1 MKNFFRDLVNA
12 FIIAGLIFGPFY
24 LYLLFWMKP

>member
-24 LYLLFWMKP
+24 LYLLFG